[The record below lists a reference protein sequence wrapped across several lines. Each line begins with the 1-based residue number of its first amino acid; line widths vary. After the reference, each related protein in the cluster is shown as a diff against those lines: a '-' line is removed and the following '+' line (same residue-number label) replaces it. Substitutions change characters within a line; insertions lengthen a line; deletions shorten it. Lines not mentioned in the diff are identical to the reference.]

1 MFSKK
6 LSHVRKLLGIILALS
21 VLLGACQ
28 ATPPATVEP
37 TKEATQAPVVP
48 TEEATELPEAGYK
61 EAPMLTE
68 LVESGELP
76 PVEERLPEN
85 PLVIPVTENVGK
97 YGGVWH
103 RGFLGPSD

>member
-37 TKEATQAPVVP
+37 VKEPTKEVTEAPAP
-48 TEEATELPEAGYK
+48 TEATEAPTAGYS
-61 EAPMLTE
+61 EAPMLSRV
-68 LVESGELP
+68 LIHSW
-76 PVEERLPEN
+76 
-85 PLVIPVTENVGK
+85 I
-97 YGGVWH
+97 
-103 RGFLGPSD
+103 